1 MKTRLDTY
9 NNDWYKPGRSVF
21 IRLVWLFISV
31 LFVQCSWNPVSS
43 IRVMLLR
50 LFGARIGKN
59 VTIKPGVH
67 VKYPW
72 FLQVGNSVWIGEKV
86 WIDNLTHVT
95 IGDHVCLSQ
104 GAFLL
109 TGNHDYTRS
118 TFDLMVKPIELKEG
132 VWIGAKSIVC
142 PGVVCQSHAVLTAGS
157 VARNELQSYSINS
170 GNPALPIKERVI
182 KSE

>member
-1 MKTRLDTY
+1 MKTRLETY
-9 NNDWYKPGRSVF
+9 NNDWYNPGRSVV
-21 IRLVWLFISV
+21 IRTTWFFISA

-50 LFGARIGKN
+50 LFGARIGAN

-72 FLQVGNSVWIGEKV
+72 LLQVGNSVWIGENA
-86 WIDNLTHVT
+86 WIDNLAQVT
-95 IGDHVCLSQ
+95 IDNDVCISQ
-104 GAFLL
+104 GAYLL
-109 TGNHDYTRS
+109 TGNHNYSKS
-118 TFDLMVKPIELKEG
+118 TFDLLVKPIELKEG

-142 PGVVCQSHAVLTAGS
+142 PGVICQSHAVLTAGS
-157 VARNELQSYSINS
+157 VARNELQAYTINS

-182 KSE
+182 KS